1 MKPGQVDH
9 FCSAGTEHYN
19 KSHLNTVQVQ
29 TKIYLSKR
37 RPSNR
42 CCCKL
47 LLLVAS
53 LGWNSQGEWQKMII
67 EAWSQQTRINKFNLL
82 KCRSHCFTIGSQ
94 VTADELATKLSWLS
108 SLFFIVQDGS
118 ISFARTL
125 NEEDFAV
132 FVLYMCVNTVFG
144 WAVFRTILP
153 PGKKT
158 VLAYLEISTSNCQE
172 TSGTTSA

>member
-1 MKPGQVDH
+1 MQVH
-9 FCSAGTEHYN
+9 A
-19 KSHLNTVQVQ
+19 
-29 TKIYLSKR
+29 KICLSKR

-53 LGWNSQGEWQKMII
+53 LGWNSQGEWQKMIV
-67 EAWSQQTRINKFNLL
+67 EAWSQHRINKFNLL

-94 VTADELATKLSWLS
+94 VTADELATKLSWVS
-108 SLFFIVQDGS
+108 SL
-118 ISFARTL
+118 ISLARIL
-125 NEEDFAV
+125 SEEDFAV
-132 FVLYMCVNTVFG
+132 FVLYMCVNTVFS

>member
-1 MKPGQVDH
+1 MMKPGQVDH

-94 VTADELATKLSWLS
+94 VTADELATKLSWVSSLILSYRTVAYHSLGHWMRKTLPFLFFTCVSTQCSVELS
-108 SLFFIVQDGS
+108 SERFCL
-118 ISFARTL
+118 
-125 NEEDFAV
+125 
-132 FVLYMCVNTVFG
+132 
-144 WAVFRTILP
+144 
-153 PGKKT
+153 
-158 VLAYLEISTSNCQE
+158 LERKRS
-172 TSGTTSA
+172 